1 MRTKG
6 MRSTWRPSASSYR
19 VKAKLMATGDEGT
32 SSSGLLPQVLD
43 EEDEV
48 FFRMTRF
55 QDKMRNA
62 EERYAEKQQDIVG
75 KWQSRSNYV
84 SQKLDSHHQSMRLK
98 WQDTFA
104 RDVNKLENLKKKNE
118 TREKLLN
125 EASESLQDQHRHKLE
140 KL

>member
-1 MRTKG
+1 
-6 MRSTWRPSASSYR
+6 
-19 VKAKLMATGDEGT
+19 
-32 SSSGLLPQVLD
+32 
-43 EEDEV
+43 
-48 FFRMTRF
+48 MTRF
-55 QDKMRNA
+55 QDKMKNA

-104 RDVNKLENLKKKNE
+104 RDVNKLETLKKKNE

-125 EASESLQDQHRHKLE
+125 ETSESL
-140 KL
+140 